1 MGYGFDCCGGT
12 VIDMDKKIKPKR
24 LAWMFWN
31 EQYAYMEGEP
41 SIWGWWNRM
50 AEYLFSFSRRFYHV

>member
-1 MGYGFDCCGGT
+1 
-12 VIDMDKKIKPKR
+12 MDDGKEAKKKY
-24 LAWMFWN
+24 LAWIFWK

-50 AEYLFSFSRRFYHV
+50 AEYLFSDSRRFYHV